1 MRTWLRR
8 YLELPWVEMIGSIC
22 CFHFAL
28 ADPRVS
34 FRVIYVIVGVALL
47 ATAISNIIKQRKSTH
62 S

>member
-1 MRTWLRR
+1 
-8 YLELPWVEMIGSIC
+8 MIGSIC

-28 ADPRVS
+28 ADPRVI
-34 FRVIYVIVGVALL
+34 FRVIYAIVGVALL